1 MNMECEE
8 DGTEEDTET
17 CDPDGEQTTVVIEV
31 STTTLHKTPTTEETV
46 TATMTEVTT
55 QEETVTAT
63 TTEVTTQEETDTATT
78 TEVTAQEETD
88 TATTTEVIAQEETD
102 TAKAVPERP
111 LEKHAVKTKT
121 TMSLHAISH
130 LQKVQQDG
138 DSQKE
143 HAK

>member
-46 TATMTEVTT
+46 TATTTEGTT

-63 TTEVTTQEETDTATT
+63 TTEVTAQEETVTATT
-78 TEVTAQEETD
+78 TEVTAQEEM
-88 TATTTEVIAQEETD
+88 D

>member
-8 DGTEEDTET
+8 DGTEKDTET

-46 TATMTEVTT
+46 TAT
-55 QEETVTAT
+55 
-63 TTEVTTQEETDTATT
+63 TTEVT
-78 TEVTAQEETD
+78 
-88 TATTTEVIAQEETD
+88 AQEETD

-143 HAK
+143 HAQ

>member
-46 TATMTEVTT
+46 TATTTEGTT

-63 TTEVTTQEETDTATT
+63 TTEVT
-78 TEVTAQEETD
+78 
-88 TATTTEVIAQEETD
+88 AQEETD

-111 LEKHAVKTKT
+111 LERHAVKTKT

>member
-46 TATMTEVTT
+46 TATTTEVTA

-63 TTEVTTQEETDTATT
+63 TTEVTAQKEMDTATT
-78 TEVTAQEETD
+78 TEVT
-88 TATTTEVIAQEETD
+88 AQEETD

-143 HAK
+143 HAQ